1 MLQQGEEEGVQ
12 MEGRKRKRRFDFFVP
27 LMAIII
33 GYFAF
38 VLVSQQVHLGQL
50 AENQAAAEE
59 RLSAA
64 QEENEELKQEK
75 AALSDPAYIEK
86 IAREELGMTRH
97 GELPYTT
104 ARK

>member
-1 MLQQGEEEGVQ
+1 

-50 AENQAAAEE
+50 AENQAAAEA

-64 QEENEELKQEK
+64 QEENEALKQEK
-75 AALSDPAYIEK
+75 V
-86 IAREELGMTRH
+86 ARQCEGKQIVKVIYVKNKLVNLIIR
-97 GELPYTT
+97 
-104 ARK
+104 

>member
-1 MLQQGEEEGVQ
+1 

-50 AENQAAAEE
+50 AENQAAAEA

-104 ARK
+104 TRK

>member
-1 MLQQGEEEGVQ
+1 
-12 MEGRKRKRRFDFFVP
+12 MENFF
-27 LMAIII
+27 
-33 GYFAF
+33 
-38 VLVSQQVHLGQL
+38 LGQL
-50 AENQAAAEE
+50 AENQAAAEA

-64 QEENEELKQEK
+64 QEENEALKQEK

-97 GELPYTT
+97 AELPYTT

>member
-50 AENQAAAEE
+50 AENQAAAEA

-97 GELPYTT
+97 AELPYTT

>member
-12 MEGRKRKRRFDFFVP
+12 IEGRKRKRRFDFFVP

-50 AENQAAAEE
+50 AENQAAAEA

-64 QEENEELKQEK
+64 QEENEALKQEK

-97 GELPYTT
+97 AELPYTT

>member
-12 MEGRKRKRRFDFFVP
+12 MEGRKRKRRVDFFVP

-50 AENQAAAEE
+50 AENQAAAEA

-64 QEENEELKQEK
+64 QEENEALKQEK

-97 GELPYTT
+97 AELPYTT

>member
-50 AENQAAAEE
+50 AENQAAAEA

-64 QEENEELKQEK
+64 QEENEALKQEK

>member
-50 AENQAAAEE
+50 AENQAAAEA

-64 QEENEELKQEK
+64 QEENEALKEEK

>member
-1 MLQQGEEEGVQ
+1 
-12 MEGRKRKRRFDFFVP
+12 MEGRKRKRRFYFFVP

-50 AENQAAAEE
+50 AENQAAAEA

-64 QEENEELKQEK
+64 QEENEALKEEK

>member
-1 MLQQGEEEGVQ
+1 MLQQGGEEGVC

-50 AENQAAAEE
+50 AENQAAVEA

-64 QEENEELKQEK
+64 QEENEALKEEK

>member
-1 MLQQGEEEGVQ
+1 

-50 AENQAAAEE
+50 AENQAAAEA

-64 QEENEELKQEK
+64 QEENEALKQVK

-97 GELPYTT
+97 AELPYTT

>member
-50 AENQAAAEE
+50 AENQAAAEA

-64 QEENEELKQEK
+64 QEENEALKQEK

-86 IAREELGMTRH
+86 IAREELGMSRH
-97 GELPYTT
+97 AELPYTT
-104 ARK
+104 ART

>member
-50 AENQAAAEE
+50 AENQAAAEA

-64 QEENEELKQEK
+64 QEENEALKQEK

-97 GELPYTT
+97 AELPYTT

>member
-50 AENQAAAEE
+50 AENQAAAEA

>member
-1 MLQQGEEEGVQ
+1 
-12 MEGRKRKRRFDFFVP
+12 MEGRKRKRRIDFFVP
-27 LMAIII
+27 LMVVLI

-38 VLVSQQVHLGQL
+38 VLVSQQVHLGQI

-64 QEENEELKQEK
+64 KVENEALKQEK

-86 IAREELGMTRH
+86 IAREDLGMTRH
-97 GELPYTT
+97 GELPYTA

>member
-27 LMAIII
+27 LMANII

-50 AENQAAAEE
+50 AENQAAAEA

-64 QEENEELKQEK
+64 QEENEALKQEK

>member
-1 MLQQGEEEGVQ
+1 
-12 MEGRKRKRRFDFFVP
+12 MEGRKRTRRFDFFVP

-50 AENQAAAEE
+50 AENQEAAEA

-64 QEENEELKQEK
+64 QEENEALKQEK

>member
-1 MLQQGEEEGVQ
+1 MLQQGGEEGVQ
-12 MEGRKRKRRFDFFVP
+12 MEGRKRTRRFDFFVP

-50 AENQAAAEE
+50 AENQEAAEA

-64 QEENEELKQEK
+64 QEENEALKQEK

>member
-1 MLQQGEEEGVQ
+1 MLQQGGEEGVS

-27 LMAIII
+27 LMVVLI

-38 VLVSQQVHLGQL
+38 VLVSQQVHLGQI

-64 QEENEELKQEK
+64 KVENEALKQEK

-86 IAREELGMTRH
+86 IAREDLGMTRH
-97 GELPYTT
+97 GELPYTA

>member
-1 MLQQGEEEGVQ
+1 MLQQGEEEAVQ

-50 AENQAAAEE
+50 AENQAAAEA